1 MANELAILQK
11 DLTDQINT
19 KLDGLRKG
27 GLATPK
33 NYNPANALKSA
44 FFALTNANGGN
55 LLEKGSKDSIANA
68 LVDMVVQ
75 GLTPAKDQV
84 YFIPYGKQVTLQRS
98 YFGTQAALKRLNSVQ
113 DIWAEVV
120 HKDDEFEISAEDGR
134 LIVSKFKPSF
144 ENLDKPIVGTFAVV
158 QKVDGEKIYT
168 VMTKKQIDTSWS
180 QARNHNVQQKFPEEM
195 AKRTV
200 INRAAKNFLN
210 TSDDS
215 DLLVDSINRTTSNEY
230 DNRKDVTPDKLEKK
244 KVTDFIEPAEPKASD
259 QKVATES
266 ANSVK
271 QKSANK
277 SDTDDTIDVK
287 DDDGDV
293 TDFLNKFDKGE
304 SNDDRKD
311 EATDQGKQGNLFG
324 NLNDENVKQQ

>member
-1 MANELAILQK
+1 MANEMAVLQR
-11 DLTDQINT
+11 DLTDQINS
-19 KLDGLRKG
+19 KLEGLRKG
-27 GLATPK
+27 GLATPR
-33 NYNPANALKSA
+33 NYNAANALKSA
-44 FFALTNANGGN
+44 FFALTNASGGN

-98 YFGTQAALKRLNSVQ
+98 YFGTQAALKRLNSVH

-134 LIVSKFKPSF
+134 LIVSKYKPSF
-144 ENLDKPIVGTFAVV
+144 ENLDKPIIGTFAVV
-158 QKVDGEKIYT
+158 EKSDGEKVYT
-168 VMTKKQIDTSWS
+168 VMTKTQIDTSWS
-180 QARNHNVQQKFPEEM
+180 QARTNKVQQKFPDEM

-230 DNRKDVTPDKLEKK
+230 DDRKDVTPDKPEKK
-244 KVTDFIEPAEPKASD
+244 KVTDFIEPDEQKTSNK
-259 QKVATES
+259 KVATDS
-266 ANSVK
+266 ANSAE
-271 QKSANK
+271 QKPANK
-277 SDTDDTIDVK
+277 AETDDTIDVK
-287 DDDGDV
+287 EDDGDV

-304 SNDDRKD
+304 SNDDSKD
-311 EATDQGKQGNLFG
+311 EEADQGKQENLFG